1 MAPPT
6 NTGTFDDDDVAPTNT
21 GTFDD
26 DRRNLSPDD
35 TSTDTDATGTMT
47 GMYDD
52 ANASHPNG
60 MCPGDQPYNGV
71 NCAAF
76 LLDGNH
82 GLSCPYNDYDCH
94 CAFK

>member
-60 MCPGDQPYNGV
+60 I
-71 NCAAF
+71 